1 MPLCDM
7 ESSVFFCHYLSVYQG
22 LVISE
27 HKSSTRLR
35 MKETTVPLAWH
46 LTSIVQLPRDDFQ
59 QNLERSGLGCFLAKE
74 PACDWIVPKSH
85 SVIIT

>member
-1 MPLCDM
+1 M
-7 ESSVFFCHYLSVYQG
+7 ESSVFFCHCLHLYQC

-27 HKSSTRLR
+27 HKSSARLR

-59 QNLERSGLGCFLAKE
+59 QNLERSGLGCFFSKE
-74 PACDWIVPKSH
+74 PASD
-85 SVIIT
+85 